1 MPNVVPIQTLVY
13 EMGGYVQLNTSSV
26 VFQRVQRGR
35 IISCTS
41 LLFSPPPLL
50 SLPFLSSSRRSFLP
64 VLSFLPLHIDHIT
77 RWGRCGCC

>member
-41 LLFSPPPLL
+41 LLFSPLHSSPFHFSPPLAARF
-50 SLPFLSSSRRSFLP
+50 SLSSPSSRS
-64 VLSFLPLHIDHIT
+64 I
-77 RWGRCGCC
+77 